1 MLKEYSYICVIDD
14 EPSVC
19 KALRRLIMSAG
30 FNVITYGSGQ
40 EFLNNSLT
48 RDPDLL
54 VLDVQMPRMTGLD
67 LQNHLIASNRAIPI
81 LFISANGTLKIK
93 NTAMEAGAVA
103 FFQKPV
109 DEKELLGAIHKTI
122 GSLQTPMTQKHN
134 PIKYSLSKMMPS
146 LRHKDLNFEK
156 LNEHR

>member
-67 LQNHLIASNRAIPI
+67 LQNHLIATGYNIPI
-81 LFISANGTLKIK
+81 LFISANGNARIK
-93 NTAMEAGAVA
+93 SSAMATGAVA

-109 DEKELLGAIHKTI
+109 DDNDLLGAIHQSI
-122 GSLQTPMTQKHN
+122 GPSIKRMQKHN
-134 PIKYSLSKMMPS
+134 LKAIRETELMPTVLHDNIYS
-146 LRHKDLNFEK
+146 
-156 LNEHR
+156 